1 MGPPNQ
7 VDTDK
12 YTVNK
17 SIRLRVLMCG
27 DLAFFAAV
35 LGKVNM
41 SGKWC
46 VWCQLGPSEWSMPSY
61 VPGDGWTIKK
71 MQTLREKIINGDVNT
86 PSEKKGIVEKPLIN
100 TIPVDHIIF
109 SLLHAQI
116 WMDNKLLNSFWNEL
130 IIGWNIY
137 HSQSLMNEMHMY
149 WL

>member
-1 MGPPNQ
+1 MGPLDQ

-46 VWCQLGPSEWSMPSY
+46 VWCQLGPSEWSMPNH
-61 VPGDGWTIKK
+61 VPGDGCTI
-71 MQTLREKIINGDVNT
+71 
-86 PSEKKGIVEKPLIN
+86 
-100 TIPVDHIIF
+100 
-109 SLLHAQI
+109 
-116 WMDNKLLNSFWNEL
+116 
-130 IIGWNIY
+130 
-137 HSQSLMNEMHMY
+137 
-149 WL
+149 